1 MEIKDK
7 NGNITEID
15 KPIIFFDGV
24 CGLCNYFLD
33 FVLRKDKDHKFY
45 YAPLQGEAAKKYL
58 PELDEN
64 TEEWTM
70 FLLDEDGLHER
81 STASLK
87 IFEKLG
93 RAWGTLG
100 VLLYVPKFIR
110 NPVYKFIAKN
120 RYKWFGKRDT
130 CRLPNPE
137 EKERFLE

>member
-7 NGNITEID
+7 DGIITEIE

-24 CGLCNYFLD
+24 CGLCNHFLN
-33 FVLRKDKDHKFY
+33 FVLKKDTDQKFY
-45 YAPLQGEAAKKYL
+45 YAPLQGETAKKYL
-58 PELDEN
+58 PELDEDA
-64 TEEWTM
+64 EEWTM
-70 FLLDEDGLHER
+70 FLLDENGLHER

-93 RAWGTLG
+93 GTWGALG
-100 VLLYVPKFIR
+100 VLLYVPKLIR

-120 RYKWFGKRDT
+120 RYKWFGKRDA
-130 CRLPNPE
+130 CRLPTPE

>member
-7 NGNITEID
+7 DGNIANID

-33 FVLRKDKDHKFY
+33 FVLRKDKNHKFY
-45 YAPLQGEAAKKYL
+45 YAPLQGKTAKKYL
-58 PELDEN
+58 PELEEN

-70 FLLDEDGLHER
+70 FLLDEEGLHER

-93 RAWGTLG
+93 GAWGTLG
-100 VLLYVPKFIR
+100 IFLYVPKPIR
-110 NPVYKFIAKN
+110 NSVYKFIAKN

-130 CRLPNPE
+130 CRLPTPE